1 MRTSGSCQRAGFATS
16 PRFAGRVSESDLL
29 QLDGVRVGV
38 GGAALFLATAAGAVV
53 GLSVVGFTV
62 VLVAVTGA
70 FAAAV
75 RRPGGL
81 LLGVAGW
88 AFCTGFGVNELGELT
103 FAQADLLRLAAYV
116 GCALLLAGDRSP
128 AQ

>member
-1 MRTSGSCQRAGFATS
+1 M
-16 PRFAGRVSESDLL
+16 PESDLL
-29 QLDGVRVGV
+29 QLDGVRVGA
-38 GGAALFLATAAGAVV
+38 GGAALFLTTAAGVVV
-53 GLSVVGFTV
+53 GLPVVGFTV

-70 FAAAV
+70 CATAV
-75 RRPGGL
+75 HRPGGL

-103 FAQADLLRLAAYV
+103 FTQADLLRLSAYL
-116 GCALLLAGDRSP
+116 GCALLLAGDRCP